1 MEQRA
6 GALSG
11 GCSFL
16 CEMGGVVSTKS
27 LVLYLGANLEGN

>member
-6 GALSG
+6 GFFSG

-27 LVLYLGANLEGN
+27 FGLYLGANLKDS